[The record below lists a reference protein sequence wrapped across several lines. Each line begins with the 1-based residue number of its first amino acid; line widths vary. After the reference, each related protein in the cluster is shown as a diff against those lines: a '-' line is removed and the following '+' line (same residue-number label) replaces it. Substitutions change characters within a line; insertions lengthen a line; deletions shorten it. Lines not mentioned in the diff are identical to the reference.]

1 VILFFQAIVNNKN
14 LKYEKYEVL
23 IRIKD
28 TDDNIISPFLFL
40 DIAKKL
46 VIELVE
52 SESIVDY
59 KIAIEFIKRVKSKGC
74 KIAIDDFGSGYSN
87 FEYLVKLEADYIK
100 IDGSLIKNIVTQ
112 KESFAVVSTIVNF
125 AKQMEIK
132 TIAEFVE
139 NEEIYKIIKNIGVDF
154 SQGYYFTQPKK
165 ELEQ

>member
-1 VILFFQAIVNNKN
+1 MKH
-14 LKYEKYEVL
+14 EKYEVL

-112 KESFAVVSTIVNF
+112 KSHL
-125 AKQMEIK
+125 
-132 TIAEFVE
+132 
-139 NEEIYKIIKNIGVDF
+139 
-154 SQGYYFTQPKK
+154 P
-165 ELEQ
+165 